1 VTIMRD
7 MWAKLQVSLIVNSHV
22 LGHRIGAEATD
33 QTASRIEHW
42 RQREGDN
49 G

>member
-22 LGHRIGAEATD
+22 LGHRIGAEAIY